1 MYFCKGEKESNCL
14 DIKNLTTI
22 VSMNNVKNLTTC
34 LQKEKDFRILLLYSL
49 EKKRVKTCLLVSPA
63 VAIMDVAKIF
73 IASINLNRCG

>member
-34 LQKEKDFRILLLYSL
+34 LQKEKDFKTYYYSL
-49 EKKRVKTCLLVSPA
+49 EKRESSVTNYVKFTTIGHGFM
-63 VAIMDVAKIF
+63 AIFMV
-73 IASINLNRCG
+73 